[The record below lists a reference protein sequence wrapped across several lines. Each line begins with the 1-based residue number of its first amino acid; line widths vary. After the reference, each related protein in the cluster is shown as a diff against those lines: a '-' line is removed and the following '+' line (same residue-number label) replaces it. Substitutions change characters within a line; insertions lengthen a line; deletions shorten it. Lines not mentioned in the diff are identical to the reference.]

1 LIDYIYFF
9 NYSEL
14 LKMNSEDK
22 KRFERYMK
30 GYIPKDED
38 NVEDNDNKNKIGFI
52 NNINIEKQTLI
63 TNIINKNNQ
72 DKNN

>member
-1 LIDYIYFF
+1 
-9 NYSEL
+9 
-14 LKMNSEDK
+14 
-22 KRFERYMK
+22 MK

-63 TNIINKNNQ
+63 TNIIDKNNQ
-72 DKNN
+72 DKNNKL